1 MYYIEDRS
9 IFSYILQPVTYG
21 LVDSTVTLQ
30 VISILNLAC
39 AATTSTITAVTNSVA
54 DFAVP
59 ESKRLIIPHLRSVPI
74 DNMDYQMMRKHMV
87 WLKIRKTK

>member
-1 MYYIEDRS
+1 M
-9 IFSYILQPVTYG
+9 V

-39 AATTSTITAVTNSVA
+39 AMTTSTITTTTATTISFA

-59 ESKRLIIPHLRSVPI
+59 ESKRLIIPHLHSVPI
-74 DNMDYQMMRKHMV
+74 DNMDYHMMHRHMI

>member
-1 MYYIEDRS
+1 M
-9 IFSYILQPVTYG
+9 V
-21 LVDSTVTLQ
+21 LVDSTITLQ

-39 AATTSTITAVTNSVA
+39 AATTNTITTTATTNSFA

-59 ESKRLIIPHLRSVPI
+59 ESKRLVIPHLHSVPI
-74 DNMDYQMMRKHMV
+74 DNIDYHMMQRHMV

>member
-1 MYYIEDRS
+1 M
-9 IFSYILQPVTYG
+9 V

-30 VISILNLAC
+30 IISILNLAW
-39 AATTSTITAVTNSVA
+39 AVTTSTTATITNSFA

-59 ESKRLIIPHLRSVPI
+59 ESKRLIIPHLHSVPI
-74 DNMDYQMMRKHMV
+74 DNMDYHMMQRHMV

>member
-1 MYYIEDRS
+1 M
-9 IFSYILQPVTYG
+9 V

-30 VISILNLAC
+30 IISILNLAW
-39 AATTSTITAVTNSVA
+39 AVTTSTTATITNSFA

-59 ESKRLIIPHLRSVPI
+59 ESKRLVIPHLHSVPI
-74 DNMDYQMMRKHMV
+74 DNMDYHMMHRHIV

>member
-1 MYYIEDRS
+1 M
-9 IFSYILQPVTYG
+9 V

-30 VISILNLAC
+30 IISILNLAW
-39 AATTSTITAVTNSVA
+39 AVTTSTTATITNSFA

-59 ESKRLIIPHLRSVPI
+59 ESKRLIIPHLHSVPI
-74 DNMDYQMMRKHMV
+74 DNMDYHMMHRHIV

>member
-1 MYYIEDRS
+1 M
-9 IFSYILQPVTYG
+9 V

-30 VISILNLAC
+30 IISILNLAW
-39 AATTSTITAVTNSVA
+39 AVTTSTTATITNSFA

-59 ESKRLIIPHLRSVPI
+59 ESKRLIIPHLHSVPI
-74 DNMDYQMMRKHMV
+74 DNMDYHMMHRHMI

>member
-1 MYYIEDRS
+1 M
-9 IFSYILQPVTYG
+9 V

-30 VISILNLAC
+30 IISILNLAW
-39 AATTSTITAVTNSVA
+39 AVTTSTTATTTNSFA

-59 ESKRLIIPHLRSVPI
+59 ESKRLIIPHLHSVPI
-74 DNMDYQMMRKHMV
+74 DNMGYHMMHRHIV